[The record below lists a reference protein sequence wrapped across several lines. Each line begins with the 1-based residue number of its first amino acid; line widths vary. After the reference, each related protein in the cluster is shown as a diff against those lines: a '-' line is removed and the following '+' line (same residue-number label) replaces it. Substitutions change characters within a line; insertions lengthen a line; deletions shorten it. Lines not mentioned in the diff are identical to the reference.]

1 MRAGGPWWRGPPG
14 RGCAAAAGL
23 SDGARGV
30 PSLFGPEKGPGGGER
45 SAEGARAATGK
56 EATVGILERSEF
68 SRKRRGMAEGLKEG
82 QRLSVGV
89 RTQLVFSGTRRHWHP
104 ECRREC
110 TRRTWEGRDT
120 GTERRGRGT
129 HLALSGTLCVGF
141 PETSSVPVAANRHR
155 ISGRDPED
163 SKTTRAWNMTA
174 GSGERNSQKLGVAER
189 RAVSGADSQSVGEE
203 RARRL
208 PETNG

>member
-45 SAEGARAATGK
+45 SAEGARAATSK

-89 RTQLVFSGTRRHWHP
+89 RTRLVFSGTRRHWHS

-129 HLALSGTLCVGF
+129 HLALSGTLCLGF
-141 PETSSVPVAANRHR
+141 PETSSVPCGHK
-155 ISGRDPED
+155 P
-163 SKTTRAWNMTA
+163 TPHL
-174 GSGERNSQKLGVAER
+174 GERP
-189 RAVSGADSQSVGEE
+189 
-203 RARRL
+203 RRL
-208 PETNG
+208 KNN